1 VVEEWKRQE
10 SLEYSP
16 SIHRVN
22 FSGGATDR
30 VATADGKLASEIYK
44 NRVSEIWYSGKDFMR
59 YGQIKGLAKSTAREL
74 KARMFESVK
83 GADGFKIIVESKP
96 DMKLRLTFSP
106 DEGDAA
112 FILLDLAREKHGF
125 VPAGTTVSGGS
136 SHEDWMRAARKFDE
150 LYNEDT
156 YYSSDPMAA

>member
-1 VVEEWKRQE
+1 
-10 SLEYSP
+10 
-16 SIHRVN
+16 VN